1 MSWPARKR
9 VTPEGKDDADADGA
23 MKIIIQIPCLNEA
36 ETLPLVL
43 AELPRSMPGVDSVE
57 WLVVDDGS
65 SDDTAEVAR
74 SHGVHHVVRR
84 PHQGLARTFMAGLD
98 AAVRAGA
105 DIIVNTDADRQYVAD
120 DIPCLVAPI
129 VRGEADM
136 VVGARPVS
144 SIAHFSPLK
153 RWLQGAGSAAT
164 RLASGTRVED
174 AASGFRAMTRDVAL
188 RLHVYNDYTYTVE
201 TIIQAGRQ
209 GMRVLSVPVRT
220 NPDLRPSRL
229 VRGTGAYVGRQL
241 LTMLRVFITY
251 KPFRFFAVCSA
262 VLLAPGLLIGLR
274 FLWLYW
280 TGDGAGHVQSLILAA
295 LLLGSG
301 FFLLVTGLLADQF
314 AVNRVLLEGLD
325 GKVKRLEMAR
335 MAGSGDPDGSRSRDD
350 G

>member
-1 MSWPARKR
+1 
-9 VTPEGKDDADADGA
+9 
-23 MKIIIQIPCLNEA
+23 MKVIIQIPCLNEA

-43 AELPRSMPGVDSVE
+43 AELPRTMPGVQSVE

-65 SDDTAEVAR
+65 TDDTAEVAR
-74 SHGVHHVVRR
+74 SHGVDHVVRR

-105 DIIVNTDADRQYVAD
+105 DIIVNTDADRQYVSD
-120 DIPCLVAPI
+120 DIALLVGPI
-129 VRGEADM
+129 IRDEADM
-136 VVGARPVS
+136 VIGARPVAS
-144 SIAHFSPLK
+144 TAHFSPLK

-164 RLASGTRVED
+164 RVASGTRVED
-174 AASGFRAMTRDVAL
+174 AASGFRAMTRGVAM

-209 GMRVLSVPVRT
+209 GMRVLSVPVHT

-229 VRGTGAYVGRQL
+229 VRGMGPYVGRQL
-241 LTMLRVFITY
+241 LIMLRVFVTY

-280 TGDGAGHVQSLILAA
+280 AGHGAGHVQSLILAA

-301 FFLLVTGLLADQF
+301 FFLFVTGLLADLF

-325 GKVKRLEMAR
+325 GKLKQLEVGRLAK
-335 MAGSGDPDGSRSRDD
+335 GNDHGGSRSGED